1 MHAEDLTSSHF
12 NVIKNIISQTLYL
25 NTHLQ
30 GFKLFVYF
38 WLKNHVIR
46 VLNYMTMKAFEEDL
60 LNMVTL

>member
-1 MHAEDLTSSHF
+1 MHAEDITSSHF
-12 NVIKNIISQTLYL
+12 NAITNIRSQTLYL

-38 WLKNHVIR
+38 WLTNHVLR
-46 VLNYMTMKAFEEDL
+46 VLNMTIKAFEEDL